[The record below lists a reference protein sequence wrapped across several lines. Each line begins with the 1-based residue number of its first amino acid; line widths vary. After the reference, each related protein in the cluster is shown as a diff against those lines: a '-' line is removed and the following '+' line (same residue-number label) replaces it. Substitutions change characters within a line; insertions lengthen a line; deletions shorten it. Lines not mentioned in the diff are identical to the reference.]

1 MSDTVDP
8 LEFMREKKSYPYPFR
23 IGTKLRDWIKNH
35 AKANNI
41 PGTTVILTALVEY
54 TMRIENSREVKLQSD
69 IETMFDEM
77 SQSFHLVPN
86 DDGTMSFQRVQPAIV
101 RLDSE
106 EEPIT
111 EEDGEDGQ

>member
-23 IGTKLRDWIKNH
+23 VGARLRGWIKNH

-54 TMRIENSREVKLQSD
+54 TMRIENAREVK
-69 IETMFDEM
+69 
-77 SQSFHLVPN
+77 
-86 DDGTMSFQRVQPAIV
+86 
-101 RLDSE
+101 
-106 EEPIT
+106 
-111 EEDGEDGQ
+111 